1 MGMGGGVPGIDIF
14 SKSSNLSFIS
24 ILSRVSSSSSDSE
37 ESICRQETVEKLVDL
52 DKIILEDLISNTRS

>member
-1 MGMGGGVPGIDIF
+1 MGGGVPGIDIF

-52 DKIILEDLISNTRS
+52 D